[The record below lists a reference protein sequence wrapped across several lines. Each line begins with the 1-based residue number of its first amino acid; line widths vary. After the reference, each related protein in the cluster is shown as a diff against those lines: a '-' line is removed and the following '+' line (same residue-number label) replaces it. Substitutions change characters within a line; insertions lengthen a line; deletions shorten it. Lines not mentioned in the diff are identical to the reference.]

1 METNYTPLNIRSHN
15 SLLLGLSKPEQITK
29 KLQKLEMKAAAL
41 SDHNSLSGCIDFYKA
56 MKKSGQKC
64 ILGTQLNIC
73 EQASTIQEKE
83 NRLTS
88 SLNLVAKNK
97 VGWKNL
103 IKLISLSNQPDR
115 FYHKARL
122 SLDDLG
128 PYSEGLICFSGG
140 INSVLANNSKQK
152 EKLISL
158 FGKENF
164 FAEIQL
170 FHAESAG
177 LGKSV
182 RDLVAGDG
190 IRCIATGAPYYC
202 NREDAYDQRVL
213 LCSSMATTFPQ
224 VQAKLAEGDEGGLA
238 NFFKSDAFFLPA
250 YNEMLGFGHTEEE
263 LANTNLIADMCESY
277 DVLSKPLL
285 PEFKCPG
292 GATPDD
298 YLRHLCREGWKKK
311 IATKIPKDQHGS
323 YADRVKEEL
332 GILQGAG
339 LSSYFL
345 ILNDICRFIQSNG
358 WLPNVGRGSAAGCLV
373 SYLTDITQVD
383 PIRYG
388 LLFSRFYNEGRNTK
402 DRVSM
407 PDIDLDVPATKR
419 DKVIGHIK
427 DLHGEKKVGQICA
440 FQTMKGRGAMK
451 EVLRAYGTTSF
462 DMMNKVTEHIPDE
475 SKIVDDLQIM
485 KEEEGESSIIKW
497 ALENEPKKFEE
508 WVVIKDDGSFDG
520 PLAKR
525 FEQAIRLEGTRKS
538 YGKHASG
545 IVISTEDLGD
555 MCPLVLDKKNG
566 TMMAGYEMRNL
577 EDVGG
582 VKLDILGLNLMD
594 KIQGV
599 ADVLRFGGISE

>member
-1 METNYTPLNIRSHN
+1 MTAGAI
-15 SLLLGLSKPEQITK
+15 
-29 KLQKLEMKAAAL
+29 

-73 EQASTIQEKE
+73 EQASTVQEKE

-88 SLNLVAKNK
+88 NLNLVAKNK
-97 VGWKNL
+97 IGWKNL
-103 IKLISLSNQPDR
+103 IKLISLSYQPDR
-115 FYHKARL
+115 FYHKPRL
-122 SLDDLG
+122 SLDDLA
-128 PYSEGLICFSGG
+128 PYTEGLICFSGG
-140 INSVLANNSKQK
+140 INSVLANNVKQK

-158 FGKENF
+158 FGKEGF
-164 FAEIQL
+164 FAEVQL
-170 FHAESAG
+170 FYPESAG
-177 LGKSV
+177 LGKAV
-182 RDLVAGDG
+182 RDFGIPCVAT
-190 IRCIATGAPYYC
+190 AAPYYC
-202 NREDAYDQRVL
+202 DRADAYDQRVL

-224 VQAKLAEGDEGGLA
+224 VQAKLAEGDEGNLS

-250 YNEMLGFGHTEEE
+250 YDEMLGFGHTEEE

-311 IATKIPKDQHGS
+311 IASRIPKDQHTV

-332 GILQGAG
+332 GILQGAS

-345 ILNDICRFIQSNG
+345 ILNDICKFIERNG

-383 PIRYG
+383 PIKYG
-388 LLFSRFYNEGRNTK
+388 LNFSRFYNEGRNTK

-407 PDIDLDVPATKR
+407 PDIDLDVPASKR
-419 DKVIGHIK
+419 DKVIDHIK
-427 DLHGEKKVGQICA
+427 DVFGEKKVGQICA

-462 DMMNKVTEHIPDE
+462 DMMNKVTEFIPDE

-485 KEEEGESSIIKW
+485 KEEEGESSIIRW

-508 WVVIKDDGSFDG
+508 WAILKDDGTIDG

-545 IVISTEDLGD
+545 IVICTEDLGD

-582 VKLDILGLNLMD
+582 VKLDILGLSLMD
-594 KIQGV
+594 KVQGV
-599 ADVLRFGGISE
+599 ANILKHGDVDYAA